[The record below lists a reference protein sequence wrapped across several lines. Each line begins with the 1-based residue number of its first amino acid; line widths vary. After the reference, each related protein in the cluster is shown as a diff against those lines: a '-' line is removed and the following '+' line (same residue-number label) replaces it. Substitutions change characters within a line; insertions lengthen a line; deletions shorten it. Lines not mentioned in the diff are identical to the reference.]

1 MTVFVCVDDHNGM
14 LFNHRRQSQDRAV
27 LKDMLDGAGTDIWM
41 NEYSSR
47 LFREAADRVVI
58 EEEFLACAP
67 GDGCCFVENVPLRPY
82 EDRLET
88 LVVYCWNR
96 TYPADTYLDI
106 DLSQNWEIIDTK
118 EFGGTSHEKITR
130 KTYERKNR

>member
-14 LFNHRRQSQDRAV
+14 LFNHRRQSRDEAV
-27 LKDMLDGAGTDIWM
+27 RKAP
-41 NEYSSR
+41 
-47 LFREAADRVVI
+47 DRVVI
-58 EEEFLACAP
+58 EEGFLSLAP
-67 GDGCCFVENVPLRPY
+67 GDGYCFVENVPLGPC

-96 TYPADTYLDI
+96 SYPADTCLDI
-106 DLSQNWEIIDTK
+106 DLSRDWELTDTK

-130 KTYERKNR
+130 KT